1 MSFVKFWLAACAFPW
16 HQCSVA
22 SRSDGR
28 LEPFPLFSEFDTN
41 ADGFIS
47 PLEYDVWS
55 EASGQSPFLSF
66 ETAGSDEH
74 TAQVVLGETEGLVSR
89 SSPFPHANMSPQ
101 DIRSRITRGR
111 ALASDETDADNSNEV
126 ETCSP
131 SHRPCYPGC
140 TDLADGSIADL
151 WVDSA
156 AETCEDY
163 FVYQYCNATGS
174 GAYGTGWKGGTF
186 EDYAVNGVSARE
198 ACCACGGGTYAPPAA
213 PYPPP
218 PSPYQRVAGV
228 AVYVNASVAVIDDV
242 TYASPQFDWA
252 VQNPDVTS
260 IHLRVHVALSAPLQ
274 ELRNRSLSVY
284 GECMDDAGGASR
296 CLISGEET
304 YSIFAA
310 GEGSA
315 LYLEALEL
323 RDGYTLTFGAALR
336 LSLANA
342 TLADC
347 VLAANKA
354 VGTEIKGGGVW
365 AENSHLLCTS
375 CRFEGNEAYL
385 GAAIFATW
393 SSTVVLDNTVLEG
406 NAAGHS
412 GGAIVIENGTS
423 LTIGGASRVIGN
435 TAKSYGGGLCVMEN
449 SRFELDGTSE
459 ISDNEATSGGG
470 CTADSGS
477 NITLRGLV
485 SRNYAKDTGG
495 ALYTRFIGP
504 NICLL
509 DGCRIVNNTAKQLGG
524 GIMLNAVES
533 LVFFGNGSAITGN
546 AALLNGGALYSRST
560 NIVLAENM
568 TVSGNT
574 AQESGGAFY
583 LEKDTILRLVGS
595 LVSNNRALDGGAIWT
610 QGIWNATNGVRVVGN
625 LADRDGGAVYGAPSA
640 VLTVSASLVQANAAS
655 VGGGLYVEFASK
667 MTLTDGSVLEHNT
680 ATHKGGGMFCGES
693 SIVMVDG
700 CSVSHNL
707 VWLNDVG
714 AGGGIYLE
722 VGANASVAHCL
733 LSNNSV
739 SSVHTS
745 EGGTTGGAVFMA
757 ESSTLTLD
765 STDLEM
771 NSATEGGGVYAS
783 SNTTLGMRGSKAAMN
798 MASYGGGISAQLDAR
813 VVLSDGS
820 ILVSNIA
827 EHTGGGVMV
836 QHLSVYDSQILNNS
850 ANTEGGGVYAQ
861 SFIEMVNAT
870 VSGNSASTA
879 GGISF
884 VSAWHAETE
893 QSLQLTG
900 CLVYGNRGLNGGGL
914 HAEGQRNAVL
924 MLRLDEGTIFSS
936 NIAEETGG
944 GLMMHKYTSLTMDN
958 ASLSNNTAVFG
969 GGLYDISTNTTL
981 ITNKSVVQL
990 NFAANSG
997 GGVYMASLAVLVVS
1011 EGSCIQD
1018 NSVGMVGGG
1027 VYGASASQILIAR
1040 QVRVQQNRAAREG
1053 GGIFLQS
1060 GLSMDSLTWLRV
1072 EDATVADNRA
1082 TYYSGGGISS
1092 DTYCAVELVRMNLT
1106 GNQAG
1111 YTGGGYIAIN
1121 SAVHVLDHTIIAWNT
1136 ANHGGGIA
1144 MTASLS
1150 EEERAWAD
1158 AAVLRITHTVFLEN
1172 EGTTTA
1178 GALLVLG
1185 VAQVFLGV
1193 AAAAG
1198 GNASSPKPS
1207 NLLAPPAWSCRHSVC
1222 LERNFKG
1229 VMVFEGSTGNV
1240 LHDVLLTY
1248 NHDGHTGGGIEDG
1261 ATVDVEGL
1269 SQVAIAMVHISLGS
1283 QVELRGCSFDG
1294 NVGSAV
1300 SVTDKSSTN
1309 LTHVAVENHTAMVGA
1324 GLTVDPDSSATVE
1337 NSSFVKCRVLH
1348 GGAIYASGSLFVSG
1362 SLFKDNTALDGGAL
1376 HLNLAHYGTQSVHHC
1391 KFIGNAA
1398 FGNGGVMMLE
1408 AHTDGEVNNISL
1420 QALQFSGN
1428 SARLGGAVGFW
1439 QPQDLSADP
1448 FPPPCDDC
1456 EPQNGTN
1463 MAAYGSP
1470 EGWAT
1475 SALHLLVDAVQAQ
1488 ESSLQLVQ
1496 HAITVRIAD
1505 AFNATVTVDNTS
1517 VVELNL
1523 DTPACGL
1530 EGKNR
1535 VTVVAGIAT
1544 FLGEATGIA
1553 FKGSPGISCQVFFT
1567 SDFTGINAT
1576 EVTSNPTLVPL
1587 RYCTAGEQLLRS
1599 SAWTYCSACPEG
1611 SISLGNESQ
1620 CTECAKYLDCELE
1633 EGECPITCPGGA
1645 AFVVCQ
1651 GGYVAPEAQYCADD
1665 NECLLDR
1672 ASTCPKEQACTTS
1685 EDAETCSRDDKN
1697 NAGRIG
1703 QGAATVGSLELCDR
1717 VAYAGP
1723 GSVMCGGKLPVSCS
1737 EVWRPAPLAL
1747 WRCVHTSQGGDVE
1760 VVSSS
1765 VFLSLDRLL

>member
-1 MSFVKFWLAACAFPW
+1 MCPRNNSCGGN
-16 HQCSVA
+16 
-22 SRSDGR
+22 SD
-28 LEPFPLFSEFDTN
+28 
-41 ADGFIS
+41 
-47 PLEYDVWS
+47 YCC
-55 EASGQSPFLSF
+55 EA
-66 ETAGSDEH
+66 
-74 TAQVVLGETEGLVSR
+74 
-89 SSPFPHANMSPQ
+89 
-101 DIRSRITRGR
+101 
-111 ALASDETDADNSNEV
+111 V

-186 EDYAVNGVSARE
+186 EDYAVNGVSVPDALS
-198 ACCACGGGTYAPPAA
+198 G
-213 PYPPP
+213 PPP
-218 PSPYQRVAGV
+218 PVPRIS
-228 AVYVNASVAVIDDV
+228 
-242 TYASPQFDWA
+242 
-252 VQNPDVTS
+252 
-260 IHLRVHVALSAPLQ
+260 
-274 ELRNRSLSVY
+274 ELL
-284 GECMDDAGGASR
+284 
-296 CLISGEET
+296 
-304 YSIFAA
+304 
-310 GEGSA
+310 
-315 LYLEALEL
+315 
-323 RDGYTLTFGAALR
+323 
-336 LSLANA
+336 
-342 TLADC
+342 
-347 VLAANKA
+347 
-354 VGTEIKGGGVW
+354 VW
-365 AENSHLLCTS
+365 L
-375 CRFEGNEAYL
+375 
-385 GAAIFATW
+385 
-393 SSTVVLDNTVLEG
+393 
-406 NAAGHS
+406 
-412 GGAIVIENGTS
+412 
-423 LTIGGASRVIGN
+423 
-435 TAKSYGGGLCVMEN
+435 
-449 SRFELDGTSE
+449 
-459 ISDNEATSGGG
+459 
-470 CTADSGS
+470 
-477 NITLRGLV
+477 
-485 SRNYAKDTGG
+485 
-495 ALYTRFIGP
+495 
-504 NICLL
+504 
-509 DGCRIVNNTAKQLGG
+509 
-524 GIMLNAVES
+524 
-533 LVFFGNGSAITGN
+533 N

-969 GGLYDISTNTTL
+969 GCTPHHAPNLAVFDYGECVRFAVYVNASVAVIDDVTYASPQFDWAVQNPDVTSIHLRVHVALSAPLQELRNRSLSVYGECMDDAGGASRCLISGEETYSIFAAGEGSALYLEALELRDGYTLTFGAALRLSLANATLADCVLAANKAVGTEIKGGGVWAENSHLLCTSCRFEGNEAYLGAAIFATWSSTVVLDNTVLEGNAAGHSGGAIVIENGTSLTIGGASRVIGNTAKSYGGGLCVMENSRFELDGTSEISDNEATSGGGCTADSGSNITLRGLVSRNYAKDTGGALYTRFIGPNICLLDGCRIVNNTAKQLGGGIMLNAVESLVFFGNGSAITGNAALLNGGALYSRSTNIVLAENMTVSGNTAQESGGAFYL
-981 ITNKSVVQL
+981 EKDTILRLVGSLVSNNRALDGGAIWTQGIWNATNGVRVL

-1475 SALHLLVDAVQAQ
+1475 SALHLLSRIDEDPSFNPLTVISVFGIFGVDAVQAQ

-1737 EVWRPAPLAL
+1737 E
-1747 WRCVHTSQGGDVE
+1747 
-1760 VVSSS
+1760 
-1765 VFLSLDRLL
+1765 